1 MTETLKAP
9 TNKTLSLLTFANFK
23 VGVLA
28 ALLAQ
33 PFEVIRTSSIINQH
47 KINSITFA
55 GMLKIIKLIKDSEGI
70 KGFFRGGGLS
80 IIKTTFGYTLFFSGL
95 ESMNSLSSK
104 SKEQI
109 PLFSY
114 LPLQFIHFA
123 NAVFSKTLTTL
134 LISPINVLKTRFEVI
149 GNHEYSSIT
158 QAMTKIYQT
167 EGIYGF
173 YRGIVAT
180 VIRDGPYSGIQYALY
195 KSILDL
201 STWYNEKNA
210 NNKGHIIFAA
220 SVSSSIAIMMT
231 YPFDNIR
238 VRFQLNKG
246 KTRSLAVVCKEVYAN
261 EGFLGFYKG
270 YLPRLFKKICS
281 SAVSWTL
288 YEHVKRGGNSEKF
301 GG

>member
-1 MTETLKAP
+1 MTETLKTP

-114 LPLQFIHFA
+114 LPLQFIHFT

-149 GNHEYSSIT
+149 GNYEYSSIT

-210 NNKGHIIFAA
+210 NKKEHIVFAA

-261 EGFLGFYKG
+261 EGFSGFYKG

-288 YEHVKRGGNSEKF
+288 YEHVKRGGNSKE
-301 GG
+301 